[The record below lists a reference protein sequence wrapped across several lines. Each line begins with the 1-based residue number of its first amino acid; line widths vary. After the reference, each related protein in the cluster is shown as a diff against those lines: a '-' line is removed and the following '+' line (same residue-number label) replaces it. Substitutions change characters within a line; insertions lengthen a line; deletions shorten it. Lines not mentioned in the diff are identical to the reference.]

1 MRPTTPLIWIGL
13 GIGATVM
20 LQTIGGAG
28 SDPASRAPAIEPA
41 RSETGF
47 LFKSFKHEGAEYKH
61 VVFVPR
67 GYTPDKDWPC
77 VVFLHGAGE
86 CGKDGLK
93 QVAQGLGQAIL
104 WNESAWPCI
113 VVIPQKPEQGKQWE
127 DYDAAVMGMLA
138 QARKEYRIDASR
150 ISLTGLSQG
159 GHGSWTLGA
168 AHADVWSA
176 VAPICGYVSRNRT
189 GEAEEAEASRLAGAL
204 KGIPVWAFHGEA
216 DEVVKPEQTRIMVA
230 AFKRVGVDIKASF
243 YPGVNH
249 GSWDRAYREE
259 KDAGGLAA
267 WLLAQKRAAP

>member
-1 MRPTTPLIWIGL
+1 MRPVTTLIWIGL
-13 GIGATVM
+13 GLGAAAL
-20 LQTIGGAG
+20 LQLLGGAA
-28 SDPASRAPAIEPA
+28 SPPAARPPAGAPPA
-41 RSETGF
+41 VQTGF
-47 LFKSFKHEGAEYKH
+47 LFKSLKHEGAEYKH

-77 VVFLHGAGE
+77 IVFLHGAGE

-113 VVIPQKPEQGKQWE
+113 VVIPQKPEQGRQWE
-127 DYDAAVMGMLA
+127 DYDAAVMGMLE

-159 GHGSWTLGA
+159 GHGTWTLGA
-168 AHADVWSA
+168 AHPDVWSA
-176 VAPICGYVSRNRT
+176 LAPICGYVSRNH
-189 GEAEEAEASRLAGAL
+189 GDGAEEAEASRLAEAV

-216 DEVVKPEQTRIMVA
+216 DEVVRPEQTRVMVA
-230 AFKRVGVDIKASF
+230 AFKKLGVDVRASF

-267 WLLAQKRAAP
+267 WLLAQKRKTP